1 MNKQV
6 RVLKLQ
12 VISYSVIEKAKNISQ
27 QEIEKQENQQ
37 KE

>member
-27 QEIEKQENQQ
+27 QETEKQENQQ